1 MPNEGFDPMR
11 TLGNI
16 RDSVNRFLED
26 NVTGGTAG
34 AQILPLDIYETETSV
49 IVKAGPL
56 CGIEPEAIDVSI
68 TADMLTVKGE
78 TKPDEEID
86 PEKYLR
92 RERKFGEFARSVKI
106 PRTIKPEEAVA
117 DFKDGLLIITIPKVE
132 NPEPKV
138 INVRS
143 VKED

>member
-16 RDSVNRFLED
+16 RESVNRFLED
-26 NVTGGTAG
+26 NLTGSAAG

-56 CGIEPEAIDVSI
+56 YGIEPEAIDVSI
-68 TADMLTVKGE
+68 TADLLTIKGE
-78 TKPDEEID
+78 TKPDEEIA
-86 PEKYLR
+86 PEAYLR
-92 RERKFGEFARSVKI
+92 RERKFGDFVRSIKI
-106 PRTIKPEEAVA
+106 PRTIKPEQAVA
-117 DFKDGLLIITIPKVE
+117 DFRDGLLFITIPKVE
-132 NPEPKV
+132 TPEPKV

-143 VKED
+143 IKEE